1 MKLLNITMQASM
13 SQTTNTTS
21 SQREE
26 TDNTGGGDLQPELED
41 DLTGEE
47 RGGRLE

>member
-1 MKLLNITMQASM
+1 M
-13 SQTTNTTS
+13 SETTNTTS

-26 TDNTGGGDLQPELED
+26 TANTGGEDLQPQVED